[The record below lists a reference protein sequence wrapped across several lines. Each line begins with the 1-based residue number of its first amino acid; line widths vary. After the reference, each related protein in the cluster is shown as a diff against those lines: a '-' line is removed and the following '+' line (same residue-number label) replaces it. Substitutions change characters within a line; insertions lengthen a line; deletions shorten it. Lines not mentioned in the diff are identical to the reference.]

1 MRKFGAKHLMCTK
14 IRRVTRVD
22 LANAQIWCANRL
34 EEFGA
39 ACRSVRPF
47 PANARAAWSCAGL
60 AHAWHRSC
68 FIGADR
74 FVRADFYLRPHPLRG
89 GRAGTGQL
97 DWAAA
102 ESAEFVNQEI
112 GYE

>member
-1 MRKFGAKHLMCTK
+1 MPFGASIPRQRARYMVL
-14 IRRVTRVD
+14 RR
-22 LANAQIWCANRL
+22 LGAYMAQKLLYW
-34 EEFGA
+34 
-39 ACRSVRPF
+39 CRSIC
-47 PANARAAWSCAGL
+47 PAKFFCSLVA
-60 AHAWHRSC
+60 
-68 FIGADR
+68 FE
-74 FVRADFYLRPHPLRG
+74 G

>member
-1 MRKFGAKHLMCTK
+1 MFKDGAYSYKCTK
-14 IRRVTRVD
+14 IETAKFLCMTDARKWCF
-22 LANAQIWCANRL
+22 LA
-34 EEFGA
+34 EEDFDIA
-39 ACRSVRPF
+39 RDPVRAF
-47 PANARAAWSCAGL
+47 PAKTLAARICAGL
-60 AHAWHRSC
+60 AHRWHRSC

-74 FVRADFYLRPHPLRG
+74 FVLTRISVSPRRFRG